1 MIRPVAALA
10 LAVALAGCGTRLVA
24 GERLYR
30 DGDRL
35 GALEAW
41 RAIPEDSSAYA
52 KSRERVSVVEEEFEQ
67 LVVRYKQRGRYFE
80 SKQRLAE
87 SILNYRLALKLQP
100 DDVATLDHV
109 QQLAR
114 RVASE
119 KVELRA
125 LYREHFAAARLAQ
138 AGDQLERL
146 HELDPFDPEL
156 EADERELGAAV
167 SEAVTRLLAAGRRG
181 FSDGNHQV
189 ARRSFREVLAI
200 DPDNE
205 SARGYLSYIETI
217 RRESRRSGK
226 QPAAFDPPQ
235 AYASDAEIR
244 AEGFH
249 QNALAAEK
257 AGDPYGAIRHDLR
270 ALRANPKHAQAQQH
284 LASVRG
290 RLAGRVE
297 ALIEAGRTQFKNED
311 LQSAL
316 DSWRRALLVD
326 PTNERAK
333 AYAARAERQLENL
346 ERLRSD
352 PDVSGRGR
360 R

>member
-1 MIRPVAALA
+1 MIRAFAVLA
-10 LAVALAGCGTRLVA
+10 LAASLAGCGHRMVA
-24 GERLYR
+24 GERLYNE
-30 DGDRL
+30 GDRL

-41 RAIPEDSSAYA
+41 RAIPEDSTSY
-52 KSRERVSVVEEEFEQ
+52 ERSLERIAVVEEEFVQ

-80 SKQRLAE
+80 SKGRLAE

-100 DDVATLDHV
+100 GDAETLDHV

-114 RVASE
+114 RIAAE
-119 KVELRA
+119 KSELRSA
-125 LYREHFAAARLAQ
+125 YRTHFDADDLAAAGAPLKRL
-138 AGDQLERL
+138 R
-146 HELDPFDPEL
+146 ELDPFDPEL
-156 EADERELGAAV
+156 EADERELGAATH
-167 SEAVTRLLAAGRRG
+167 EATTRLLAAGRRG
-181 FSDGNHQV
+181 FSDGNHAA
-189 ARRSFREVLAI
+189 ARRSFEGVLEV

-226 QPAAFDPPQ
+226 QPAAFDPPE
-235 AYASDAEIR
+235 AYASDAQIR

-249 QNALAAEK
+249 QNALAATK
-257 AGDPYGAIRHDLR
+257 NGNLYGSIRHNLR
-270 ALRANPKHAQAQQH
+270 ALRSDPQHGRARRH
-284 LASVRG
+284 LAATREKLS
-290 RLAGRVE
+290 GRVE
-297 ALIEAGRTQFKNED
+297 TLIETGREQFKDED

-326 PTNERAK
+326 PHNERAK

-360 R
+360 